1 MMYDYGELQNQL
13 LELYDTQVDN
23 LKNVQIRCD
32 LILIGATMELEKN
45 GIKKDS
51 EYYKKLVELIRIISE
66 ALNEIGEYI
75 GNGINV
81 IINDEILDRTKLKSD
96 FIELMNAHDSTS
108 FKFLKNMNEILDKCK

>member
-1 MMYDYGELQNQL
+1 MYDYGELQNQL

-32 LILIGATMELEKN
+32 LILIVATMELEKN